1 MKFSDILSKNVI
13 SLYDGSNEGIIIS
26 GYFDKYLK
34 KLIALE
40 IASNDDFYNESDSDN
55 DKAINN
61 TQANTNANQANE
73 QILADEFILYVKN
86 IYSIGQDAITIKN
99 NANLELKMT
108 ADNLIKFSPIN
119 CQAFST
125 NGKLL
130 GRITD
135 IKMDDKF
142 NIVSYLFADNTCL
155 EANKIASHSKGTIIF
170 YDEDFKTKVDKLR
183 PNGKAQIRTKNAIV
197 LKAGTLPKTYILPT
211 TTPVKEMATAQP
223 QMVVNDFDKNNTNMD
238 KNLNTTQINT
248 TISENGNIEEKEE
261 SKPKSARKF
270 FTLLFKG
277 KHSDENNTNTLQK
290 FEDDATIEKGGNKVN
305 STLSDSSQ
313 QIQRTATNPQNPIN
327 NNEQFINLNATTANS
342 LQMQRPLTNAN
353 IQRLTAN
360 SNLLI
365 GKKITRTIATQN
377 GELIGKKGN
386 LVTNKTIYLAT
397 AHQKLRELVLYCE

>member
-26 GYFDKYLK
+26 GYFDKHLK
-34 KLIALE
+34 KLVALE
-40 IASNDDFYNESDSDN
+40 IASNDDFYNESNSTNDN
-55 DKAINN
+55 AINN
-61 TQANTNANQANE
+61 TQTNTNANQSNE
-73 QILADEFILYVKN
+73 QILVDEFILYIKN

-130 GRITD
+130 GRIID
-135 IKMDDKF
+135 IEMDDKF
-142 NIVSYLFADNTCL
+142 NIVSYLFGGNTCL

-197 LKAGTLPKTYILPT
+197 LKADTLPKTYILPT
-211 TTPVKEMATAQP
+211 TMPSQETATAQP
-223 QMVVNDFDKNNTNMD
+223 QMIVNDFDKDNANID
-238 KNLNTTQINT
+238 KNLTTQSNT

-261 SKPKSARKF
+261 SKPKSARNF

-277 KHSDENNTNTLQK
+277 KHSEENNTNALQK
-290 FEDDATIEKGGNKVN
+290 FEDDAYIEKDKTN
-305 STLSDSSQ
+305 STFTDNNQ
-313 QIQRTATNPQNPIN
+313 QLQNTATNPQSPTN
-327 NNEQFINLNATTANS
+327 NNDQFINLNATTANS

>member
-183 PNGKAQIRTKNAIV
+183 PNGKAQIRTK
-197 LKAGTLPKTYILPT
+197 
-211 TTPVKEMATAQP
+211 
-223 QMVVNDFDKNNTNMD
+223 
-238 KNLNTTQINT
+238 
-248 TISENGNIEEKEE
+248 
-261 SKPKSARKF
+261 
-270 FTLLFKG
+270 
-277 KHSDENNTNTLQK
+277 
-290 FEDDATIEKGGNKVN
+290 
-305 STLSDSSQ
+305 
-313 QIQRTATNPQNPIN
+313 
-327 NNEQFINLNATTANS
+327 
-342 LQMQRPLTNAN
+342 MQ
-353 IQRLTAN
+353 
-360 SNLLI
+360 
-365 GKKITRTIATQN
+365 
-377 GELIGKKGN
+377 
-386 LVTNKTIYLAT
+386 
-397 AHQKLRELVLYCE
+397 